1 MTKRAYVKAL
11 VGDLRRYLQWQQAQ
25 GVIGSSPASEADRAA
40 FEAFKDARQER
51 QLAQMRANLGSGSQ
65 PSGASRPPERASSRP
80 SPERSRPPTS
90 PPAERSAAER
100 GGAAPRPSFK
110 EPAAPAQAPSAPT
123 SQNASDAGAPIWAQL
138 GARTMPTF
146 TAGGARGERG
156 SQSSPD
162 TVPGG
167 GRPSESKASGPST
180 NTSSK
185 PTSSP
190 SAQKSTPVS
199 LNDEPPPYDDYDGP
213 MYDEVAY
220 EDYSHEAFAPV
231 DAPPSRA
238 QPSQTR
244 PAQKSAA
251 SMTPA
256 EKMDFLQNY
265 LGSCRRCGLCESR
278 TQIVFGQG
286 NPTARLMFIGD
297 APAVDDDRAGRPFA
311 GASGE
316 LLSGMIKAMGLSR
329 EQVYITN
336 VVKCRPP
343 GDRRPQSGEV
353 SECLPFLKKQIEVVQ
368 PEVIVALGGFATL
381 ALLGQAARRPE
392 VRGSWQSFEGI
403 ALLPTFHPDDLL
415 RDTGKKRP
423 AWEDLQ
429 KVMKRLG

>member
-51 QLAQMRANLGSGSQ
+51 QLAQMRANLGSGSRS
-65 PSGASRPPERASSRP
+65 SGASRPPERAPSRP
-80 SPERSRPPTS
+80 SS
-90 PPAERSAAER
+90 PPSQAPEQSASER

-146 TAGGARGERG
+146 SGGSAAGPDRNPKSSSNASPGDDRR
-156 SQSSPD
+156 SSP
-162 TVPGG
+162 
-167 GRPSESKASGPST
+167 GPST

-185 PTSSP
+185 PASSP
-190 SAQKSTPVS
+190 SAQKSPPVS

-220 EDYSHEAFAPV
+220 EDYSYEAFAPV
-231 DAPPSRA
+231 DAPPPRA

-244 PAQKSAA
+244 PVQKSAA

-297 APAVDDDRAGRPFA
+297 APAGDDDRAGRPFA

-343 GDRRPQSGEV
+343 KDRRPQSGEV